1 MQLNNTFRYFHSK
14 GMYLL
19 KVLTVSPSTLP
30 PSFLKYLSH
39 CSNHTPSQNKLQG
52 VRFICSQLKGC
63 SHYGIVE
70 SWWDPQPESRNK
82 CMLLVLRLFL
92 SFLKSSFSPYI
103 WDVAGHCSLFSVTP
117 CWRHPHRHIQR
128 RAGFLYE
135 LFLNPVS
142 RMSKSAITFFY
153 SLMLETMC
161 GVRRSLFYK

>member
-1 MQLNNTFRYFHSK
+1 MYYPHLLCSWVTHS
-14 GMYLL
+14 GISIPRACTYWRSLQFLL
-19 KVLTVSPSTLP
+19 PPCP

-39 CSNHTPSQNKLQG
+39 CSNHTPSQNMLQG
-52 VRFICSQLKGC
+52 VRFICSQLNGC

-82 CMLLVLRLFL
+82 CMLLVLRLLL
-92 SFLKSSFSPYI
+92 SFFKSSFSPYI

-117 CWRHPHRHIQR
+117 RWRHPHRHIQR

-142 RMSKSAITFFY
+142 RMSKSPITFFI
-153 SLMLETMC
+153 LWC
-161 GVRRSLFYK
+161 